1 MGMNIEKRRKE
12 LHLSQAEL
20 CAKVGICRTS
30 YHLYVFKGKPIP
42 SDKLIRLA
50 QALDCS
56 TDYLLG
62 IAKYTHITVADNM
75 GVPVAVIGNSKI
87 VEHSNYK
94 VLLA

>member
-1 MGMNIEKRRKE
+1 MQTSTKITDALSFGQAIRKRRKE

-42 SDKLIRLA
+42 SDKLVHMARLFE
-50 QALDCS
+50 CS

-62 IAKYTHITVADNM
+62 A
-75 GVPVAVIGNSKI
+75 
-87 VEHSNYK
+87 
-94 VLLA
+94 